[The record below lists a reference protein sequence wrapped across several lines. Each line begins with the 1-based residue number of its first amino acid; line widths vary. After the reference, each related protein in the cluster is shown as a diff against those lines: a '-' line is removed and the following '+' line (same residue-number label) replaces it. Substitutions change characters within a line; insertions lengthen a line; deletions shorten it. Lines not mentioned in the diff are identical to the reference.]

1 MRYHTLSAESGNT
14 IMKFLEQYGMLIV
27 IAVMLVLLYFVMIR
41 PQRKQEKETAKMRS
55 ELKVGDEIVTIGG
68 IVGIVI
74 STNGKDAITIV
85 SSRDR
90 TRIQILRSAVSRVQ
104 VPAETPADNS
114 APKQDQ

>member
-1 MRYHTLSAESGNT
+1 MRYNLLSAEAGS
-14 IMKFLEQYGMLIV
+14 FFQQYGMLII
-27 IAVMLVLLYFVMIR
+27 IAVMLVLLYFLMIR
-41 PQRKQEKETAKMRS
+41 PQRKQEKETAKMRN

-74 STNGKDAITIV
+74 SINSKDAITIV

-104 VPAETPADNS
+104 VPAETPGEPKE
-114 APKQDQ
+114 APKQE